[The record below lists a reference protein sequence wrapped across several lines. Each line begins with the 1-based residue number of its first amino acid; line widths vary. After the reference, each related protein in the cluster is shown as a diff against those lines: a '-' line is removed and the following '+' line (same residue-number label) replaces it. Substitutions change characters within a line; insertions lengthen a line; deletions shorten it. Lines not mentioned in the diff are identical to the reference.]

1 MAGNIKGIT
10 IEFRGDTTKLSKSIN
25 QIRRESKSLD
35 REIRDIDRALKFNPT
50 SLDLWKQKQTVLNQ
64 KIRQTR
70 THLAEL
76 KAAEKQMR
84 ANGVD
89 QNSAEFRELQRE
101 IIKTENQLRKAEAEL
116 RRFGSAKLQALGAQ
130 FQQVGQK
137 MQQIGRSMTQYVTV
151 PLTIGGTVAA
161 KKFAEVDKTMQLVN
175 STMGNTASQAALIDK
190 AMKQAAS
197 NSTYSMDDA
206 AKATLNFARA
216 GLSAEQAADA
226 LAPAMNLAAGEG
238 GNLDTVSAGLVATIN
253 GFGDTFDNASQYAD
267 VFANA
272 CNNSA
277 LDVDSLADSM
287 KIAAPVFKAAGY
299 SVNDAALY
307 MGVMANKGIPAS
319 EAANALKTGLARLVE
334 PSKQGKEWL
343 DKLGVSVTNADGTM
357 KDSVQ
362 VQSELHGA
370 FGKLS
375 DSEKIAAAS
384 AIFGKNQMSKWLALI
399 DTAPSEVQELNADLQ
414 EMGTTE
420 RMATA
425 MMSGF
430 GGSIEK
436 LKSSLDVAATSLGQA
451 LAPIIGKVVQG
462 FQWLVDKF
470 NELSPTAQRVVAV
483 IGVIVAAIGPLL
495 VVLGTLATAIGSLM
509 SVGPALLGAFSGIAP
524 VIAIIAGIAVA
535 FVALWKTSKKF
546 RTAVIKGVGQ
556 VKEAFDGVWKS
567 LKPMFAQLASAV
579 KGLIKAA
586 GPIAAKIVPLIA
598 ARLSVLIKVLGLAIK
613 ITVSYWTIVVKA
625 VTVIMNAARSLL
637 NWLPGA
643 VKGALSSVLAL
654 VKSTIQAIKTG
665 WAAGVAS
672 IKAVWNGLKA
682 SASSVWNGI
691 KASITA
697 AVTSV
702 VNSVKSLWNGA
713 GAAVKSIWNGIKSAA
728 LSVWNGIKSVVSNA
742 ANSAKSAAVNA
753 FNSLKS
759 GISSAVSG
767 VKSAV
772 SNAFSSLKSKM
783 TAPFTSARDTI
794 KSIISKIKGI
804 FPVHIGK
811 IFSGLKLPHFKVS
824 GGKAPWG
831 IDGKGS
837 LPSFSVSWY
846 KKGGIFNE
854 PSLIGIGEAG
864 SEAVVPL
871 DKLWEKMDAI
881 ADASRGGGNNVVI
894 NVYAAEGM
902 DVNALAQK
910 VKRVIITEE
919 NRRRLAW

>member
-35 REIRDIDRALKFNPT
+35 RELRDIDRALKFNPRNI
-50 SLDLWKQKQTVLNQ
+50 DLWKQKQTVLDQ
-64 KIRQTR
+64 KVRQTKA
-70 THLAEL
+70 HLNEL

-89 QNSAEFRELQRE
+89 KNSAEFRELQRE
-101 IIKTENQLRKAEAEL
+101 IIKTESKLRSAEAEL
-116 RRFGSAKLQALGAQ
+116 RKLSNI
-130 FQQVGQK
+130 K
-137 MQQIGRSMTQYVTV
+137 MQVLGNQFKDVGAKMQAVGRSMTQYVTL
-151 PLTIGGTVAA
+151 PLTLAGGVAV

-175 STMGNTASQAALIDK
+175 STMGNTAEQASLIDK

-253 GFGDTFDNASQYAD
+253 GFGDTFDHASEYAD

-287 KIAAPVFKAAGY
+287 KIAAPIFKAAGY

-470 NELSPTAQRVVAV
+470 NAMSPAAQRVVAV
-483 IGVIVAAIGPLL
+483 VGVIVAAIGPLL
-495 VVLGTLATAIGSLM
+495 IVLGTLAAAIGALM
-509 SVGPALLGAFSGIAP
+509 TTGPAIMGALAGAAP
-524 VIAIIAGIAVA
+524 VIAIVAGIAAA

-546 RTAVIKGVGQ
+546 RTAVIKGVKQ

-598 ARLSVLIKVLGLAIK
+598 SKLAMLIKVIGLVIK
-613 ITVSYWTIVVKA
+613 IVVTMWTTTIKVITAITNA
-625 VTVIMNAARSLL
+625 VRTFIG
-637 NWLPGA
+637 WLPGA
-643 VKGALSSVLAL
+643 VKGALDKTLAF
-654 VKSTIQAIKTG
+654 VKSTLQAIKTG
-665 WAAGVAS
+665 WAAGAAS

-682 SASSVWNGI
+682 SAASIWAGI
-691 KASITA
+691 KASIVN
-697 AVTSV
+697 AVASV
-702 VNSVKSLWNGA
+702 VNRAKSLWS
-713 GAAVKSIWNGIKSAA
+713 GAASAIKSIWNGIKSAA
-728 LSVWNGIKSVVSNA
+728 SSVWNSIKST
-742 ANSAKSAAVNA
+742 
-753 FNSLKS
+753 
-759 GISSAVSG
+759 ITSAVSG
-767 VKSAV
+767 IKSSV
-772 SNAFSSLKSKM
+772 SSAFSGLKAKM
-783 TAPFTSARDTI
+783 TAPFESAKKTI
-794 KSIISKIKGI
+794 KAAIDKIKGI
-804 FPVHIGK
+804 FPVKLGK
-811 IFSGLKLPHFKVS
+811 IFTGIQLPKFKFS
-824 GGKAPWG
+824 GGKAPYG
-831 IDGKGS
+831 LNGKGTPPS
-837 LPSFSVSWY
+837 LHWY
-846 KKGGIFNE
+846 AKGGIFNT
-854 PSLIGIGEAG
+854 PTIAGIGEAG
-864 SEAVVPL
+864 PEAVVPL
-871 DKLWEKMDAI
+871 NTLWKKLDAI
-881 ADASRGGGNNVVI
+881 ANASGNGNGVVI

-910 VKRVIITEE
+910 VKRVIISEE